1 MWRMPRIIKLTQRL
15 YTRSKYVKKICRQCE
30 TDLKVGIDVVTKHS
44 HSSLRTLKRSTT
56 HWYHV
61 DCAKRLNII

>member
-30 TDLKVGIDVVTKHS
+30 IDLEVGIDVVTKHS
-44 HSSLRTLKRSTT
+44 HSSLRTLKKSTT